1 MRHNLRFP
9 FGALLAGLCLLVV
22 AGMAPLWAAVTDQ
35 TPTAITLAGV
45 ADTTSAAA
53 ADGNT
58 FTNTGYQFVEVIN
71 GSGGSITVTID
82 VYPSGGQG
90 APESL
95 TVTDPTV
102 TIADGA
108 RKRFGPFRKSLFND
122 GSEKVKVTCSATT
135 SVTVGVYTFTP
146 NP

>member
-1 MRHNLRFP
+1 MINNTLKQVF
-9 FGALLAGLCLLVV
+9 FSLLLAVFLNVS
-22 AGMAPLWAAVTDQ
+22 AFAVTDQ
-35 TPTAITLAGV
+35 TPTAIALAGV

-58 FTNTGYQFVEVIN
+58 FTNTGYEFAEVIN

-90 APESL
+90 SPDGL

-102 TIADGA
+102 TVANGA
-108 RKRFGPFRKSLFND
+108 RKKIGPFRKRLYNN
-122 GSEKVKVTCSATT
+122 GTEKVKLTCSGTT
-135 SVTVGVYTFTP
+135 SVTVGVYSLAPTP
-146 NP
+146 

>member
-1 MRHNLRFP
+1 MLRIL
-9 FGALLAGLCLLVV
+9 ALLLFVLPAFS
-22 AGMAPLWAAVTDQ
+22 AATDQ
-35 TPTAITLAGV
+35 TPTAIVIAGV

-71 GSGGSITVTID
+71 ADASPTTVTID

-90 APESL
+90 APGGL

-102 TIADGA
+102 TVSAGT
-108 RKRFGPFRKSLFND
+108 RKKFGPFSKRMYNN
-122 GSEKVKVTCSATT
+122 GSEKVKITCSNVT
-135 SVTVGVYTFTP
+135 SVTVAVYTLTP